1 MSAFVKD
8 IPVTFAGVDRPG
20 TVPASARGFD
30 TVRSTVAE
38 LCIAAMLPEITVVQS
53 LNPHKFIEATHLVS
67 KFFAV
72 FCADSLYKRMILNF
86 KHADAEDFLD
96 LAPLLAKH
104 PGLADRV
111 EFVSS
116 YGELYST
123 LLETYTK
130 LLATRI
136 AKDPLGDVRSV
147 IKAGRTLRAASG
159 RVDAGKVAE
168 AFGMSIAELARQ
180 IGVSKQRISKTSDSE
195 ALQSLLRPYERIARL
210 RTVLPD
216 ADFKAWLNT
225 PNEHL
230 ENRDAPIAY
239 LKDGAQE
246 PLADF
251 AENMLTG
258 ATA

>member
-1 MSAFVKD
+1 
-8 IPVTFAGVDRPG
+8 
-20 TVPASARGFD
+20 
-30 TVRSTVAE
+30 
-38 LCIAAMLPEITVVQS
+38 
-53 LNPHKFIEATHLVS
+53 
-67 KFFAV
+67 
-72 FCADSLYKRMILNF
+72 
-86 KHADAEDFLD
+86 
-96 LAPLLAKH
+96 
-104 PGLADRV
+104 
-111 EFVSS
+111 
-116 YGELYST
+116 LYST

-147 IKAGRTLRAASG
+147 IKAGRTLRVASG
-159 RVDAGKVAE
+159 RLDAGKVAE
-168 AFGMSIAELARQ
+168 VFGISLAELARQ
-180 IGVSKQRISKTSDSE
+180 IGESKQRICKTPDSE

-230 ENRDAPIAY
+230 EDKDAPIAY
-239 LKDGAQE
+239 LKAGAQE